1 MCAVYPP
8 LPTFS
13 IMVTFL
19 YISSFN
25 VPPQTSKNHE
35 LHLEFINFTQII
47 PFRQGY
53 PDSASSNSV
62 LKHFNYY
69 SLHCRIIT
77 VMNSKWKARLEER
90 WKSKLTHSSW
100 QYCAPFLA
108 SGISLLIFHQTCG
121 VFLIICLFSLGVKM
135 TRIAVTVLSL
145 PLLFVYVLQTVNT
158 PG

>member
-1 MCAVYPP
+1 
-8 LPTFS
+8 
-13 IMVTFL
+13 MVTFL

-25 VPPQTSKNHE
+25 VPPQPSKNHE
-35 LHLEFINFTQII
+35 LHSKIINFTQII

-53 PDSASSNSV
+53 PDFASSNSV

-77 VMNSKWKARLEER
+77 VMNSKWKARLEES

-108 SGISLLIFHQTCG
+108 SSISLLIFHQTCG
-121 VFLIICLFSLGVKM
+121 VFLSFNYLSFLPWSENDKNCSNCSVSPPFVCLCPSDCKHSGQCNPPCSV
-135 TRIAVTVLSL
+135 V
-145 PLLFVYVLQTVNT
+145 
-158 PG
+158 G